1 MAWVAVTIKDI
12 AKRAG
17 VSVTTVSRALNGYRD
32 IRPETRERILRIAE
46 EMNYRPNAV
55 ARSLVMKKSQTIGLI
70 ISGLTRSRTGHDLTF
85 NIICGVNDRATEAGY
100 DMVLSTTDPSRQKQ
114 VPYMEL
120 CRRRQ
125 LDGVILMGART
136 DDPYLKE
143 VLEASVP
150 CVLIDVPLVGEKC
163 SHVTLDNERGAR
175 LAVEH
180 LIAGGHR
187 EIGMINGHAQAFV
200 SLERLNGYRNAL
212 KEAGIEYRPERVFY
226 GDFEESSGREGIRH
240 LLSRFPEMTAVFCS
254 SDTMAIG
261 AIRELKDM
269 GKRVPE
275 DISVMGFD
283 DIELASFITPLL
295 STVHQPFYEFGSR
308 AVDLLIRLLKGEI
321 GTADV
326 LEPRLKIRGS
336 TAPLCR

>member
-1 MAWVAVTIKDI
+1 MGVTIKDI

-17 VSVTTVSRALNGYRD
+17 VSVTTVSRALNDYKD

-46 EMNYRPNAV
+46 ELNYRPNAV

-70 ISGLTRSRTGHDLTF
+70 ISELTRSRTGHDLTF

-100 DMVLSTTDPSRQKQ
+100 DLVLSTTDPSRQEQ

-125 LDGVILMGART
+125 LDGVILMGMRT

-143 VLEASVP
+143 VVESSVP
-150 CVLIDVPLVGEKC
+150 CVLIDVPLVGDKC
-163 SHVTLDNERGAR
+163 GHVTLDNERGAR
-175 LAVEH
+175 MAVEH
-180 LIAGGHR
+180 LIAEGHR

-212 KEAGIEYRPERVFY
+212 KEAGIEYRPEKVYF
-226 GDFEESSGREGIRH
+226 GDFEEASGREGIRH
-240 LLSRFPEMTAVFCS
+240 LLSRFPEMTAVFCA

-261 AIRELKDM
+261 AIRELKDL
-269 GKRVPE
+269 GRRVPE

-283 DIELASFITPLL
+283 DIELASFVTPAL
-295 STVHQPFYEFGSR
+295 STVSQPVYEFGR
-308 AVDLLIRLLKGEI
+308 KAVDLLIRMFDGEI
-321 GTADV
+321 GTAEV
-326 LEPRLKIRGS
+326 LEPKLEIRES
-336 TAPLCR
+336 TAPPAL